1 MFEVMLCLKLQS
13 NLNSHLELLLL
24 EVKVQNRFSIQLE
37 EKKRN
42 DLKSQQCTIRLMEH
56 LVQVSKNTEIMFGL
70 FHKLNIDLDM
80 QRKKSLKELV
90 FLYIQKE

>member
-1 MFEVMLCLKLQS
+1 M
-13 NLNSHLELLLL
+13 ELLGL
-24 EVKVQNRFSIQLE
+24 
-37 EKKRN
+37 
-42 DLKSQQCTIRLMEH
+42 
-56 LVQVSKNTEIMFGL
+56 VSKNTEIMFGL

>member
-1 MFEVMLCLKLQS
+1 MFEVMLFLKLQS
-13 NLNSHLELLLL
+13 NLNSHLELLQL

-42 DLKSQQCTIRLMEH
+42 DQRSQQCTIKLMEH
-56 LVQVSKNTEIMFGL
+56 LVQGSKNTEIMFGQ
-70 FHKLNIDLDM
+70 FQLNIDLDM
-80 QRKKSLKELV
+80 LRKKSLKELA